1 MSAKAKKRHSSRRT
15 ATQRKN
21 TSPSN
26 AYKSAFLYGLVGF
39 FLFLLGTALLSVF
52 LLKSETQPAHMHIA
66 VYTVYGCTALICGFL
81 CTARKRI
88 PIFPNCFFAGFTEL
102 LLVLICMLFASKA
115 QFTVFVCIPIAL
127 SLVCPI
133 LGGIIGKKI

>member
-15 ATQRKN
+15 ATQGKN
-21 TSPSN
+21 SSPSN
-26 AYKSAFLYGLVGF
+26 TYKPAFLYGIVGF
-39 FLFLLGTALLSVF
+39 FLFLLGAALLSVF

-88 PIFPNCFFAGFTEL
+88 PIFPNCFFAGFAEL

>member
-1 MSAKAKKRHSSRRT
+1 MSLKAKKRRSSRRT
-15 ATQRKN
+15 ATQGKN
-21 TSPSN
+21 ASPS
-26 AYKSAFLYGLVGF
+26 YSIKSAFLYGIVGF
-39 FLFLLGTALLSVF
+39 FLFILGTAVLSVF

-66 VYTVYGCTALICGFL
+66 VNTVYGCTALICGFL

-88 PIFPNCFFAGFTEL
+88 PIFPNCFFAGFAQL
-102 LLVLICMLFASKA
+102 LLVLLCMLFASKA
-115 QFTVFVCIPIAL
+115 QFTVFVCIPIIL